1 VTGRVVETADTIIAL
16 YRESTAGDE
25 PDGAFLHQLLDELE
39 DCEEV
44 LFTCG
49 WPDNGEKWGPIA
61 QLTVTSRRILEQR
74 TVGAGVSAPI
84 RAFALADVDGAIE
97 RGRAEVPM
105 FTTHALVVRL
115 AGGREI
121 VWEHLTN
128 HQVGP
133 AAEAIA
139 SALEGFGGT

>member
-1 VTGRVVETADTIIAL
+1 VESAETITAL

-25 PDGAFLHQLLDELE
+25 PDGAFLRQLLDELE
-39 DCEEV
+39 DFEAV

-61 QLTVTSRRILEQR
+61 QLTVTSHRILEQR

-84 RAFALADVDGAIE
+84 RAIALADVDRAIE
-97 RGRAEVPM
+97 RGRADVPM

-115 AGGREI
+115 ADGREV
-121 VWEHLTN
+121 VWEFLTN
-128 HQVGP
+128 HQIGP

-139 SALEGFGGT
+139 AALEGL

>member
-1 VTGRVVETADTIIAL
+1 VETAETITAL

-25 PDGAFLHQLLDELE
+25 PDDAFLRQLLDELDDDE
-39 DCEEV
+39 QV

-84 RAFALADVDGAIE
+84 RAIALAGVDGAIE

-115 AGGREI
+115 AEGHEV
-121 VWEHLTN
+121 VWEFLTN
-128 HQVGP
+128 HQIGP
-133 AAEAIA
+133 AAEAITA
-139 SALEGFGGT
+139 ALESL